1 MKKLFGLLGRVL
13 SAFWTALS
21 FTRQLILNLVF
32 IVFLISVI
40 YFIRQFNA
48 GYHNPNEAAQKPK
61 ALVLSLAGPIIEKR
75 EMFDPLSLISNN
87 LSGNPPPVQAVLFEI
102 VNKIRKAG
110 QDPSINGLVL
120 DLKLMPEAPLT
131 KLRYIAK
138 AINEFK
144 ATGKKVVATSS
155 FFSQSQYYLASY
167 ADEIHLNS
175 DGAVLLT
182 GYGTYSLYFKQL
194 LDKLDVSTHVFRV
207 GSYKSAVEPYLR
219 SDMSAEARDASSVWL
234 NQVWGAYVDDV
245 VQNRKLKPE
254 QVAPNSEQLLQAM
267 QHVKGDTA
275 KLALHLGLVDK
286 LFSRQQ
292 SRLRLAELFGSNGK
306 DSFNYVSIYDY
317 PLPPPTHPNAPQVAV
332 FVASGVIV
340 DGLDGEG
347 QVGGDSAAS
356 QLRQARLDDNIKAVV
371 LRIDSPGGSAFAS
384 EVIRNE
390 ISALKAAG
398 KPVVASMSSVAA
410 SGGYWIAAS
419 ADHIIAQPTTLTGSI
434 GIFGLLATFEKTLA
448 KYGVYGD
455 GIGTTPY
462 ANLNVTR
469 ALPSE
474 INTLMQLGIESGYQ
488 RFISL
493 VATERKL
500 PLENVEKI
508 AQGRVWTGAN
518 ALEHKLI
525 DQIGD
530 FDDAVLLAAKL
541 AKLEKYTL
549 NWLEEPI
556 APFELFI
563 SEFFGQV
570 LSKFGVKTNAALPPP
585 VQKLLN
591 TAQKELDILQGLNDP
606 QGHYVLCTDCQL

>member
-1 MKKLFGLLGRVL
+1 MKKLFGLLGRAL
-13 SAFWTALS
+13 KAFWTALS
-21 FTRQLILNLVF
+21 LTRQLILNLVF
-32 IVFLISVI
+32 IGFALSVL
-40 YFIRQFNA
+40 YFISQFNA
-48 GYHNPNEAAQKPK
+48 GRSSLNQASQKPK

-75 EMFDPLSLISNN
+75 EIFDPFSLISNN

-102 VNKIRKAG
+102 VDKIRKAA

-120 DLKLMPEAPLT
+120 DLKQMPETSLT

-144 ATGKKVVATSS
+144 ATGKKVVATNS

-167 ADEIHLNS
+167 ADEIHLS
-175 DGAVLLT
+175 HDGAVLLT

-219 SDMSAEARDASSVWL
+219 SDMSNEARDANSVWL

-245 VQNRKLKPE
+245 AQNRKLKPE
-254 QVAPNSEQLLQAM
+254 QVTPTSEQLLQAM
-267 QHVKGDTA
+267 QQVKGDSA
-275 KLALHLGLVDK
+275 KLALHFGLVDK

-306 DSFNYVSIYDY
+306 DSFNNVSIYDY
-317 PLPPPTHPNAPQVAV
+317 PLPQPAYNNAPQIAV
-332 FVASGVIV
+332 FVASGVII
-340 DGLDGEG
+340 DGLDSEG
-347 QVGGDSAAS
+347 QIGGDSAAA

-410 SGGYWIAAS
+410 SGGYWIATS
-419 ADHIIAQPTTLTGSI
+419 ADRIIAQPTTLTGSI

-448 KYGVYGD
+448 KYGIYGD
-455 GIGTTPY
+455 GVGTTPY

-474 INTLMQLGIESGYQ
+474 INKLMQLGIEHGYQ

-500 PLENVEKI
+500 PLEEVEKI
-508 AQGRVWTGAN
+508 AQGRVWTGAD
-518 ALEHKLI
+518 ALKHKLV

-530 FDDAVLLAAKL
+530 FDDAVIQA
-541 AKLEKYTL
+541 
-549 NWLEEPI
+549 
-556 APFELFI
+556 
-563 SEFFGQV
+563 
-570 LSKFGVKTNAALPPP
+570 
-585 VQKLLN
+585 
-591 TAQKELDILQGLNDP
+591 
-606 QGHYVLCTDCQL
+606 